1 MNVTTVAAESMSSTM
16 ELRRRWPIVLAAALG
31 VAMGTTGIPYYTFGV
46 FMKPLA
52 AEFGWTRSQVGLGAL
67 FLHSGTF
74 LLSPF
79 LGHFVDKR
87 GARGIAL
94 ASLAGLGIALLLL
107 AGSGPTLATYFGAWM
122 LVALLG
128 CGTTPL
134 TWTRMIN
141 QNFEKARGIA
151 LGLALAGTGI
161 ASIVGPRFCAYMIE
175 AFGWR
180 TAYVTLGL
188 LAILLVLPVIAF
200 ASRSARSNGGGDRS
214 ALPGLTLRQAIATHH
229 FALIGL
235 GIFCVIL
242 AQAAAMIH
250 LVPMLS
256 DRGFAPAVAASL
268 AGLMGFA
275 VVVGRLLVG
284 ALVDRYH
291 APRVALCFLP
301 MPALAMLILLFVP
314 GYGPTILSILLLG
327 LAAGAEVDLL
337 AFLVS
342 RYFGMR
348 HYGVIYG
355 VNLSIFALGAGL
367 GPSLAGLSFDRTGN
381 YDLAMAIGAGLF
393 MTGATLIGA
402 LGRYPDLSH
411 PDNEANT

>member
-1 MNVTTVAAESMSSTM
+1 MTDAAEPMTRSM
-16 ELRRRWPIVLAAALG
+16 ELRARWPIILAAALG
-31 VAMGTTGIPYYTFGV
+31 VGIGTTGIPYYTFGV

-52 AEFGWTRSQVGLGAL
+52 AEFGWTRSQVGLGAF

-79 LGHFVDKR
+79 LGRFVDRR
-87 GARGIAL
+87 GPRGVAL

-107 AGSGPTLATYFGAWM
+107 AASGPTLATYYGAWI

-134 TWTRMIN
+134 TWTRMIS
-141 QNFEKARGIA
+141 QNFDRARGVA
-151 LGLALAGTGI
+151 LGLALAGTGV
-161 ASIVGPRFCAYMIE
+161 ASIAGPRLCTFLIGHY
-175 AFGWR
+175 GWR
-180 TAYVTLGL
+180 TAYLALGAA
-188 LAILLVLPVIAF
+188 AILIFLPAIAYC
-200 ASRSARSNGGGDRS
+200 SRKLDGSKTTDRS
-214 ALPGLTLRQAIATHH
+214 AMPGLTLRQAVVTRH
-229 FALIGL
+229 FPLIGL

-242 AQAAAMIH
+242 AQAAAMVH

-256 DRGFAPAVAASL
+256 DRGLSPVEAAGM

-275 VVVGRLLVG
+275 VILGRLTVG
-284 ALVDRYH
+284 ALIDRFH

-301 MPALAMLILLFVP
+301 MPALAMAILLSTSGHGATVAA
-314 GYGPTILSILLLG
+314 ILLIG

-355 VNLSIFALGAGL
+355 VNLSIFALGAGI
-367 GPSLAGLSFDRTGN
+367 GPSLAGLSYDRTGN
-381 YDLAMAIGAGLF
+381 YDQAMMVGFLLFVAGA
-393 MTGATLIGA
+393 ALIGS
-402 LGRYPDLSH
+402 LGRYPDLR
-411 PDNEANT
+411 ER